1 MAFIQDSQLINEV
14 YGKGRRRYFLRTAL
28 VVLLAGFVFTILQ
41 PRQYMSNATVLMS
54 APTAIDQTMLEA
66 DIQSIAIQG
75 RILTGNEIT
84 IALAE
89 VMGENF
95 QQDLTPLELRSMLD
109 ITSIPET
116 NLLELRAISSDADL
130 LPPLV
135 ESS

>member
-66 DIQSIAIQG
+66 DAGHARAWARLEAIVG
-75 RILTGNEIT
+75 RH
-84 IALAE
+84 
-89 VMGENF
+89 V
-95 QQDLTPLELRSMLD
+95 PRSPSED
-109 ITSIPET
+109 DREGSVAP
-116 NLLELRAISSDADL
+116 
-130 LPPLV
+130 
-135 ESS
+135 